1 MQFIV
6 NKFPH
11 ISLDKLI
18 DNKNE
23 PFIQMLVHVDPS
35 DLCLP
40 IGDNID
46 HSLDVYFEDYENTH
60 EMGHD
65 KSFESARLFETKSQN
80 RDIFSKR
87 ASMSARNLSN
97 INKFLIRESNVS
109 DQVVESNK
117 FLSNRNR
124 SLSAKELRTEIQ
136 VTLQRLARMEVK
148 SLQENSNHRRMNSE
162 DRVMSA
168 RKTKSINKR
177 RIKSKLM
184 RKTRTSSHRKVI
196 KKEELPNNLLQTDA
210 RMNNAFSSELYSSN
224 SSTSVNSYAGDEN
237 RSRSINESP
246 SFDLLKSTSN
256 HNNNAPLCST
266 KQNVFKYWLNLHKQ
280 LNYVPAKFLN
290 PRTNKHRGSSSLKLR
305 KRRFSVNFNKR
316 LGNFSATTLKRRNLK
331 KSRFSASNKQYWV
344 EKGVKPRGEIT
355 ATVST
360 QTINDDAPS
369 VIQYQTQPAM
379 LRGPESDEVNRNNE
393 ESIAQEGN
401 NDDEFELNLLDEL
414 TISTEEK
421 QIGSTN
427 DDSQQLETT
436 AAEVSNQQ
444 VVINSPEGQIF
455 TEQNP
460 LNIEA
465 DENIMLTGLTRPSF
479 TRTM

>member
-46 HSLDVYFEDYENTH
+46 HSLDVYFEDYENTS
-60 EMGHD
+60 ETGHD
-65 KSFESARLFETKSQN
+65 KSFESARPFETKSQN

-109 DQVVESNK
+109 DQVVESNTQ
-117 FLSNRNR
+117 FLSNRSR

-148 SLQENSNHRRMNSE
+148 SLQENSNHRRINSE

-168 RKTKSINKR
+168 RRAKSINKR
-177 RIKSKLM
+177 RIKSKTM
-184 RKTRTSSHRKVI
+184 KKTRRLYHRKVI

-210 RMNNAFSSELYSSN
+210 RMNAFSSELHSPN
-224 SSTSVNSYAGDEN
+224 SSTSVNSYVGDRN

-256 HNNNAPLCST
+256 NNAPLCSP

-280 LNYVPAKFLN
+280 LNYVPTKFLN

-331 KSRFSASNKQYWV
+331 KSHFSASKQHWV

-360 QTINDDAPS
+360 QTINDDVLS

-379 LRGPESDEVNRNNE
+379 LRGPESDEVDRNNE

-436 AAEVSNQQ
+436 TEVSNQQ